1 MPDEFLGWK
10 VHQKGT
16 EAYQDLLKY
25 SYTDGKKFFF
35 KYDKDSKKGAQHRID
50 SEWCKSTC
58 IPASDDEISLFRT
71 VLEALL
77 NLDVRNGRTFV
88 QQANLCTNYD
98 ESAHMYKL
106 IVDRQTQQS
115 RTMLSKRRHRLDR

>member
-71 VLEALL
+71 VLVSLK
-77 NLDVRNGRTFV
+77 
-88 QQANLCTNYD
+88 
-98 ESAHMYKL
+98 S
-106 IVDRQTQQS
+106 S
-115 RTMLSKRRHRLDR
+115 RTKWQNICSAGKPLYQL